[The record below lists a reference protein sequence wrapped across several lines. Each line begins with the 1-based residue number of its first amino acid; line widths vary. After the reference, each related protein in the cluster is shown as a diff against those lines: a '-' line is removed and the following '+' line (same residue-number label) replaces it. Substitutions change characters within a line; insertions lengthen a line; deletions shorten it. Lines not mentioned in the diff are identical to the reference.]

1 MYVSALRELGLVA
14 CFGLSSLG
22 AVLGMSAN
30 GPAVIGSWKKS
41 ALNNKPVPFIMVVFA
56 ATCLSNIIYGYIAMD
71 ALDASITL
79 SAHHIMYLGIIAGLC
94 IGANAFVQAVVCAH
108 AAEAYAETQRNFGN
122 YIMVVGVAETFALF
136 VMVFVI
142 LIA

>member
-1 MYVSALRELGLVA
+1 MDSVIFRELGLAA

-22 AVLGMSAN
+22 AVLGMSVN
-30 GPAVIGSWKKS
+30 GPAVIGAWKKC
-41 ALNNKPVPFIMVVFA
+41 ALHNRPVPFIMVVFA

-71 ALDASITL
+71 ALATSLHMSD
-79 SAHHIMYLGIIAGLC
+79 HYIMWLGIISGIC
-94 IGANAFVQAVVCAH
+94 IGANSFVQAVVGAN
-108 AAEAYAETQRNFGN
+108 AADAYAETGKNFGN
-122 YIMVVGVAETFALF
+122 YIMVVGIAETFALF